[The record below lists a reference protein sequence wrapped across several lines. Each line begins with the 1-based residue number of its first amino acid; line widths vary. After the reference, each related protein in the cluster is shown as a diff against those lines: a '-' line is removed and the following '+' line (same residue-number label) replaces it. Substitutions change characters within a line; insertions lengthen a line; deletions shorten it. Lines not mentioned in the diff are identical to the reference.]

1 MPQTTSANRVD
12 LETLERISCA
22 CIRHGTD
29 TEVTNQHSE
38 LKYLKL
44 TCFSCTSGRTHRQHI
59 YPRTFRQLKNANM
72 NEKRAKA
79 ERFDS
84 KLLHAML
91 ENAVDGVIII
101 DDKGVVR
108 LLNPAAERL
117 FGYKAHEV
125 LGQNVSMLMPEPH
138 RSEHDRN
145 MQAYLSTGKSK
156 IIGIGREVKG
166 QHKDGT
172 VFPCHLSVAEVRDGE
187 RRFFTG
193 FVHDILDRKQAEK
206 EMQEAR
212 AAAEQA
218 NRAKSAF
225 LANMSHELRTPMNA
239 IIGYS
244 EMLLEEAEDTDL
256 EEFVPDLQK
265 IRQAGKHLLSLIN
278 DVLDLSKIEA
288 GKMGLFLET
297 FDLDSVL
304 DEVEATVQPLVAQ
317 NGNQLKVHREFDL
330 GSVRADVTKLRQALF
345 NLLSNASKFTENG
358 TVSMSVWRA
367 RRHDGENFYFKVV
380 DTGIGIAPDKL
391 GKLFDDFTQADAST
405 TRRFGGTG
413 LGLAITKRFS
423 QMMGGDVRVE
433 STLGEGATFTMH
445 IPVEVQPLALR
456 KSAGNGSNV
465 DPEQT
470 SSENYASNKGT
481 VFVIDDD
488 AYSRDL
494 LQRTLSKDGFH
505 VVAVSDGE
513 EGLRLAKQIH
523 PTAITLDVVLPGTD
537 GWSVL
542 KALKAD
548 SRLRDIP
555 VVMLTMID
563 NKTMGHTLGAAE
575 YLMKPVDRD
584 LLLRTLRK
592 FQQ

>member
-1 MPQTTSANRVD
+1 MRTPRSR
-12 LETLERISCA
+12 
-22 CIRHGTD
+22 
-29 TEVTNQHSE
+29 TNAPN
-38 LKYLKL
+38 K
-44 TCFSCTSGRTHRQHI
+44 CTSTTYRVSGHRAATHSHKPIDMQKTTNRQ
-59 YPRTFRQLKNANM
+59 M
-72 NEKRAKA
+72 NEKHGKT

-84 KLLHAML
+84 SVLHAML

-101 DDKGVVR
+101 DDEGVVR

-117 FGYKAHEV
+117 FGYQSQEV
-125 LGQNVSMLMPEPH
+125 LGHNVSMLMPEPH
-138 RSEHDRN
+138 RSEHDHN
-145 MQAYLSTGKSK
+145 IQSYLRTGKSK

-172 VFPCHLSVAEVRDGE
+172 VFPCHLSVAEVGDGD

-193 FVHDILDRKQAEK
+193 FVHDIIDRKQAEK
-206 EMQEAR
+206 EMREAR
-212 AAAEQA
+212 AAAEEA

-297 FDLDSVL
+297 FDMNSVL
-304 DEVEATVQPLVAQ
+304 DDVEATVEPLVTQ
-317 NGNQLKVHREFDL
+317 NGNQLNVHRDHAL
-330 GSVRADVTKLRQALF
+330 GNVRADITKLRQALF

-358 TVSMSVWRA
+358 TISLSVWRE
-367 RRHDGENFYFKVV
+367 RRRIGECFYFKVI
-380 DTGIGIAPDKL
+380 DSGIGIAPDKL
-391 GKLFDDFTQADAST
+391 GKLFDEFTQADAST

-413 LGLAITKRFS
+413 LGLAITKRFC
-423 QMMGGDVRVE
+423 QMMGGDVTVE
-433 STLGEGATFTMH
+433 SALGEGATFTMF
-445 IPVEVQPLALR
+445 IPVAVQPLAR
-456 KSAGNGSNV
+456 KKSDAEGSNTN
-465 DPEQT
+465 PEQT
-470 SSENYASNKGT
+470 SSEKYSGKKGT
-481 VFVIDDD
+481 VLVIDDD
-488 AYSRDL
+488 SDSRDL

-505 VVAVSDGE
+505 VVTVSEGE
-513 EGLRLAKQIH
+513 KGLRLAKQLN
-523 PTAITLDVVLPGTD
+523 PAAITLDVVLPGTD
-537 GWSVL
+537 GWAIL
-542 KALKAD
+542 KELKAD
-548 SRLRDIP
+548 PRLQDIP
-555 VVMLTMID
+555 VIMLTMID
-563 NKTMGHTLGAAE
+563 NKSMGYTLGAAE

-584 LLLRTLRK
+584 LLIRTLRK

>member
-1 MPQTTSANRVD
+1 MND
-12 LETLERISCA
+12 
-22 CIRHGTD
+22 
-29 TEVTNQHSE
+29 
-38 LKYLKL
+38 
-44 TCFSCTSGRTHRQHI
+44 
-59 YPRTFRQLKNANM
+59 KNANV
-72 NEKRAKA
+72 

-101 DDKGVVR
+101 DDKGVVQ
-108 LLNPAAERL
+108 LLNPAVERM
-117 FGYKAHEV
+117 FGYQAHEV

-138 RSEHDRN
+138 RSQHDRN
-145 MQAYLSTGKSK
+145 IQAYLETGNSK

-172 VFPCHLSVAEVRDGE
+172 VFPCHLSVAEVCDGE

-193 FVHDILDRKQAEK
+193 FVHDIIDRKQAEK

-212 AAAEQA
+212 AAAEEA

-288 GKMGLFLET
+288 GKMGLFLES
-297 FDLDSVL
+297 FELDSVL
-304 DEVEATVQPLVAQ
+304 DEVEATVKPLVAH
-317 NGNQLKVHREFDL
+317 NGNQLKVHRDHDL
-330 GSVRADVTKLRQALF
+330 GNVRADLTKLRQALF

-358 TVSMSVWRA
+358 TISMSVWRE
-367 RRHDGENFYFKVV
+367 RRDVGEYFFFQVV

-413 LGLAITKRFS
+413 LGLAITKRFC
-423 QMMGGDVRVE
+423 QMMGGDVSVA

-445 IPVEVQPLALR
+445 VPVEVKPLTR
-456 KSAGNGSNV
+456 KKSPADDSNV
-465 DPEQT
+465 ESEQT
-470 SSENYASNKGT
+470 SNENIAVNKGT
-481 VFVIDDD
+481 ILVIDDD
-488 AYSRDL
+488 ADSRDL

-505 VVAVSDGE
+505 VVAVSEGE
-513 EGLRLAKQIH
+513 KGLHLAKQLH
-523 PTAITLDVVLPGTD
+523 PTVITLDVVLPGTD

-542 KALKAD
+542 KALKSD
-548 SRLRDIP
+548 LRLRDIP
-555 VVMLTMID
+555 VVMLTMVD
-563 NKTMGHTLGAAE
+563 NKTKGYKLGAAE
-575 YLMKPVDRD
+575 YMMKPVDRD
-584 LLLRTLRK
+584 ILLRTLRK
-592 FQQ
+592 FQQE